1 MRRERG
7 SFILFFL
14 TRRSP
19 RWPVALALLL
29 AAAPVALA
37 QRPAMVPDLPPSPP
51 AAPPPMLPPAPKP
64 ATPAPPGVAATVNGV
79 KIYRFQVANE
89 ALKMVGPQL
98 VNQMILIELIKQTAQ
113 KQDVSVSDAQVDAR
127 LTQLRQQYSERV
139 PGGLEAILAQ
149 RHQTLASYREQLKT
163 EILVEALVAQ
173 TVPPAPAATPRFHAR
188 HLLILTN
195 NPNPQMAP
203 GAKPPHTDAEALALI
218 AKAQADLKAGKS
230 FEEVANTYT
239 EDPAGKGK
247 GGDLGLID
255 ATTRLDPTFLKAALA
270 LKPGEVTAMPV
281 KSIYGYHLIKIDSS
295 SAAPL
300 PGDAKLYADAAEADR
315 RQQIQQ
321 AIPAYVQKLRANA
334 KIVDYLSA
342 P

>member
-7 SFILFFL
+7 SSILFFL

-19 RWPVALALLL
+19 QWPVALALLL
-29 AAAPVALA
+29 AAAPMALA
-37 QRPAMVPDLPPSPP
+37 QTPAMVPDMPPAPP
-51 AAPPPMLPPAPKP
+51 AAPPPALPPAPKP
-64 ATPAPPGVAATVNGV
+64 TTPAPPGVAAIVNGV
-79 KIYRFQVANE
+79 KIYRFQVAAE
-89 ALKMVGPQL
+89 AMKMVGPQL
-98 VNQMILIELIKQTAQ
+98 ANQMILIELIKQTAA
-113 KQDVSVSDAQVDAR
+113 KQGITVSPAQVDAR
-127 LTQLRQQYSERV
+127 LTELRQQYSQRV
-139 PGGLEAILAQ
+139 PGGLDAILAQ
-149 RHQTLASYREQLKT
+149 RHQTLESYREQLKT
-163 EILVEALVAQ
+163 EILVEALVER
-173 TVPPAPAATPRFHAR
+173 TVPPTPAAPRFHAR

-203 GAKPPHTDAEALALI
+203 DSKAPHTDAEALALI

-239 EDPAGKGK
+239 EDPSGKNR

-255 ATTRLDPTFLKAALA
+255 AKTQFDPTFLKAALA
-270 LKPGEVTAMPV
+270 LKPGEVTATPV

-295 SAAPL
+295 NAAPL
-300 PGDAKLYADAAEADR
+300 PGDAKLYTDAAEADH
-315 RQQIQQ
+315 RQQVQQ

-334 KIVDYLSA
+334 KIVDYLPA